1 MAALPMDERTCRI
14 RTNDFVWKSSPR
26 WATAKPKAKTSVVKR
41 DPQAKFKA
49 AQAKAAEVG
58 VENLT
63 KEDIDG
69 LNLAEIKQL
78 RGY

>member
-1 MAALPMDERTCRI
+1 MKI
-14 RTNDFVWKSSPR
+14 RTGNV
-26 WATAKPKAKTSVVKR
+26 A
-41 DPQAKFKA
+41 QELEAKFKS
-49 AQAKAAEVG
+49 AQAKATEVG

-69 LNLAEIKQL
+69 LSSAQLKEL

>member
-1 MAALPMDERTCRI
+1 MKI
-14 RTNDFVWKSSPR
+14 RTGNV
-26 WATAKPKAKTSVVKR
+26 A
-41 DPQAKFKA
+41 QELEAKFKS
-49 AQAKAAEVG
+49 AQAKATEVG

-69 LNLAEIKQL
+69 LSSAQLNEL

>member
-1 MAALPMDERTCRI
+1 VKSRTG
-14 RTNDFVWKSSPR
+14 NVE
-26 WATAKPKAKTSVVKR
+26 
-41 DPQAKFKA
+41 QGLEAKFKL
-49 AQAKAAEVG
+49 AQAKASKVG

-69 LNLAEIKQL
+69 LSSAQLKEL